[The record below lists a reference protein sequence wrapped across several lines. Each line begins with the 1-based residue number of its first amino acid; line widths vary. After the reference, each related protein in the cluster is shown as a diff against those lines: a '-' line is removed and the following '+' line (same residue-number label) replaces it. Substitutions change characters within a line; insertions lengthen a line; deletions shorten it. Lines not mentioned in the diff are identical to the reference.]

1 MQGFGYTA
9 TLQAWRSVETD
20 VCKGQSSATSDT
32 QTASMNTYEKN
43 GMDDV
48 ESKTAVTIYD
58 ALSELPTKT

>member
-1 MQGFGYTA
+1 
-9 TLQAWRSVETD
+9 
-20 VCKGQSSATSDT
+20 
-32 QTASMNTYEKN
+32 MNTYEKN